1 MTERREDP
9 AKRNWCATPLSTCL
23 SLVWSFRLLDEV
35 ASAEAAIVHLGGRL
49 NRLIPVE
56 LSGIAETRYLVLV
69 DKTAATPD
77 KYPRRPGMP
86 AKHPIK

>member
-1 MTERREDP
+1 MPTLAEYLLPFVRLGGKAVAQKGEDAP
-9 AKRNWCATPLSTCL
+9 A
-23 SLVWSFRLLDEV
+23 EV
-35 ASAEAAIVHLGGRL
+35 AASEAAIVHLGGRL

-56 LSGIAETRYLVLV
+56 LTGIAETRYLVLM

-86 AKHPIK
+86 AKHPIKKD